1 MHKTKYFYF
10 IQAYFSLLLLLRL
23 FFVTT
28 LYFVA
33 IFFHKW
39 LLSVNVS
46 LHLESYLKKYSHLW
60 IISHF
65 MHFWTYF
72 LFKRFLKKSFRK
84 KVFNLNVS
92 FAFYID
98 KNFFWKF
105 VFAWKCRNWY
115 FTWPGF
121 TQYNSSWIYVVI
133 NILSKGIEQK
143 SCRFTKPFQQ

>member
-28 LYFVA
+28 FYFFPQMTSLCKCLFAPWIIPLKKILSFVNYLPFYA
-33 IFFHKW
+33 FLNIFFVQAF
-39 LLSVNVS
+39 SQ
-46 LHLESYLKKYSHLW
+46 
-60 IISHF
+60 IF
-65 MHFWTYF
+65 
-72 LFKRFLKKSFRK
+72 FRK
-84 KVFNLNVS
+84 KVFNLNVP
-92 FAFYID
+92 FVFYID

-105 VFAWKCRNWY
+105 VFAWKCHYWY

-121 TQYNSSWIYVVI
+121 TQYNSFWIYVVI
-133 NILSKGIEQK
+133 NILSKRIEQK